1 MDNPNWFLTKKF
13 SENIYLTTEHHFA
26 IGNRAN
32 CWLIRVSV
40 VFLTMSHV
48 VSIEFCWVI

>member
-1 MDNPNWFLTKKF
+1 MDISDMDNPNWFLTKKF

-40 VFLTMSHV
+40 VV
-48 VSIEFCWVI
+48 PIELFDEVC